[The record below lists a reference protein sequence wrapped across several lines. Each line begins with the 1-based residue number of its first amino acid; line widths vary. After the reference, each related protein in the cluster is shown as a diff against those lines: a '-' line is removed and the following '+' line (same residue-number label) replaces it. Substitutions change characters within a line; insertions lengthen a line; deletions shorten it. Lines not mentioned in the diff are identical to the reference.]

1 MMFCVNG
8 FKKDEN
14 GCEYC
19 ACNEKPVQNKC
30 NEVLC
35 EMFCEYGFKK
45 DKNGC
50 EYCECQEPTPGI
62 DIGKRNICS
71 DVMCMMFCE
80 NGFKKDASIVPCKIC
95 RASIVLEKIC
105 ELSKK

>member
-1 MMFCVNG
+1 MALKKTKMAVNTVHAMRNQFKTSVMRFCV
-8 FKKDEN
+8 
-14 GCEYC
+14 
-19 ACNEKPVQNKC
+19 KC
-30 NEVLC
+30 SASTA
-35 EMFCEYGFKK
+35 FKK

-95 RASIVLEKIC
+95 RASIVLAKIC